1 MNIFTKKFKV
11 LGRSRELTLISDI
24 LFLLLIASTLG
35 YYTNSQIQKL
45 ELKPIMLNA
54 INQISNNNKDEEII
68 IKKPE
73 EIKCSDI
80 KINSYALYYN
90 QYGDQLGIGPI
101 PPIVGIPTNYW
112 IFFEIQNG
120 ENGLNNIDLYTNLG
134 QNVSFTGNKNIQSG
148 NFTINSKKQINWSG
162 VNIAKNQN
170 IKIAFEVSLIPDTKN
185 IGKILNIIENTRF
198 FAKDELCK
206 KQISINVKNLDTNL
220 QYDSRAKNQ
229 GIIQE

>member
-11 LGRSRELTLISDI
+11 LGRSKELTLISDI
-24 LFLLLIASTLG
+24 LFLLLITSTLG

-45 ELKPIMLNA
+45 ELKPIILDA
-54 INQISNNNKDEEII
+54 INQISNDNKDEETI

-120 ENGLNNIDLYTNLG
+120 ENNLNNIDLYTKLG

-148 NFTINSKKQINWSG
+148 NFTINSNKQINWSRA
-162 VNIAKNQN
+162 NIAKNQN

-185 IGKILNIIENTRF
+185 IGKTLNIIENTQI
-198 FAKDELCK
+198 FAEDELCK
-206 KQISINVKNLDTNL
+206 KQILINGENLDTNL
-220 QYDSRAKNQ
+220 KYDSRAKNQ